1 MLRKNSK
8 FLKIFLT
15 LVLLV
20 STSVSFVLADN
31 ETASESDI
39 SLISETNSEE
49 NAVVTDDNQEQKD
62 DSFKKSD
69 LYLCEDEVNID
80 YIVDGNVF
88 IMADKVTINSQ
99 IGGDAFILAKEV
111 VIDSE
116 GYIFN
121 NLFTCAQN
129 ITIKGV
135 VYDLYACA
143 QDVNISGGFVYRDLK
158 TVCQK
163 LNVAGTIGRNAFVS
177 CSNINFNTDENTKG
191 IIYGNLTYSTPSE
204 LSFED
209 GVVNGTVVYKAPK
222 TSSEK
227 TVGAIV
233 SDYILDLGTFI
244 VFVVIIWLVC
254 LWLTPKF
261 LNNTNQFVGKKT
273 LNVLGT
279 GFLTLVAVPVAC
291 IILILLQITASI
303 SLLTIALYVLALV
316 LAKSLFTIVANN
328 YLCSRLNINKNNGR
342 FGMLIVSGIIVW
354 VICELPFIGGI
365 VSFVIAVLGLGIL
378 VSAILPKKSCK
389 KNKDQKVSDSSSK
402 EEVIEITSETK
413 NDDKE
418 EK

>member
-49 NAVVTDDNQEQKD
+49 NAVVGNDNQNKED

-88 IMADKVTINSQ
+88 IMANKVTINSQ
-99 IGGDAFILAKEV
+99 IGGDAFILAKDV

-163 LNVAGTIGRNAFVS
+163 LNVAGTIGRNAFVNAS
-177 CSNINFNTDENTKG
+177 TIVFNEGTENADAEANTTKKG
-191 IIYGNLTYSTPSE
+191 IIYGNLEYS
-204 LSFED
+204 
-209 GVVNGTVVYKAPK
+209 
-222 TSSEK
+222 SSEEVNIPDGSVLGDVK
-227 TVGAIV
+227 FNKITSNAENMSVGTIIAN
-233 SDYILDLGTFI
+233 YILDLGAFLA
-244 VFVVIIWLVC
+244 FVLIIWLVC
-254 LWLTPKF
+254 LWLAPKF
-261 LNNTNQFVGKKT
+261 LESTNNYVGKVTWK
-273 LNVLGT
+273 VLGY
-279 GFLTLVAVPVAC
+279 GLLALIAIPIVA
-291 IILILLQITASI
+291 IILILLQLTSSVA
-303 SLLTIALYVLALV
+303 LLLIALYILSLV
-316 LAKSLFTIVANN
+316 IAKALFTITANKF
-328 YLCSRLNINKNNGR
+328 LCTKLNINKNTGI
-342 FGMLIVSGIIVW
+342 FGMLIVTGIIIW
-354 VICELPFIGGI
+354 VLKELPYIGSV
-365 VSFVIAVLGLGIL
+365 VSFVITILGLGIL
-378 VSAILPKKSCK
+378 VTALLPKKKTSNK
-389 KNKDQKVSDSSSK
+389 KEIKKSESTNKTENK
-402 EEVIEITSETK
+402 
-413 NDDKE
+413 
-418 EK
+418 

>member
-8 FLKIFLT
+8 FFKIFLT

-49 NAVVTDDNQEQKD
+49 NAVVGNDNQNKED

-88 IMADKVTINSQ
+88 IMANKVTINSQ

-163 LNVAGTIGRNAFVS
+163 LNVAGTIGRNAFVNAS
-177 CSNINFNTDENTKG
+177 TIVFNEGTENADAETNTTKKG
-191 IIYGNLTYSTPSE
+191 IIYGNLEYS
-204 LSFED
+204 
-209 GVVNGTVVYKAPK
+209 
-222 TSSEK
+222 SSEEVNIPDGSVLGDVK
-227 TVGAIV
+227 FNKITSNAENMSVGTIIAN
-233 SDYILDLGTFI
+233 YILDLGAFLA
-244 VFVVIIWLVC
+244 FVLI
-254 LWLTPKF
+254 LWLAPKF
-261 LNNTNQFVGKKT
+261 LESTNNYVGKITWK
-273 LNVLGT
+273 VLGY
-279 GFLTLVAVPVAC
+279 GLLALIAIPIVA
-291 IILILLQITASI
+291 IILILLQLTSSVA
-303 SLLTIALYVLALV
+303 LLLIALYILSLV
-316 LAKSLFTIVANN
+316 IAKALFTITANKF
-328 YLCSRLNINKNNGR
+328 LCTKLNINKNTGI
-342 FGMLIVSGIIVW
+342 FGMLIVTGIIIW
-354 VICELPFIGGI
+354 ILKELPYIGSV
-365 VSFVIAVLGLGIL
+365 VSFVITILGLGIL
-378 VSAILPKKSCK
+378 VTALLPKKKTSNK
-389 KNKDQKVSDSSSK
+389 KEIKKSESTNKTENK
-402 EEVIEITSETK
+402 
-413 NDDKE
+413 
-418 EK
+418 